1 MSTPEEK
8 RDFLLKDFSAISSIR
23 MSYASMRLAAL
34 GTVLTLIGGII
45 AFSKNILYPDI
56 FGIYAVLL
64 LVVFTGIRIISAHN
78 RAIYV
83 FINYLKWVEEEIGE
97 IGFASQW
104 SRYIRFNQRDS
115 GSYAF
120 VVATRAMNFVTTFFI
135 GFDSILK
142 LPANIAVALV
152 VILIAISMWNE
163 VYIRRQLDPKGFV
176 NRISKE
182 LTRARELCLEE
193 RRTVMTGENVV

>member
-23 MSYASMRLAAL
+23 ISYASMRLAAL

-45 AFSKNILYPDI
+45 AFSKNIAYPDI
-56 FGIYAVLL
+56 FGIYIVLL
-64 LVVFTGIRIISAHN
+64 LIVFTGIRIISVHN

-83 FINYLKWVEEEIGE
+83 FLSYLKWVEEEIGE
-97 IGFASQW
+97 IGFSSQW

-120 VVATRAMNFVTTFFI
+120 VVATRAMNFATTFYI
-135 GFDSILK
+135 VFDSSLK
-142 LPANIAVALV
+142 LPANIAVV
-152 VILIAISMWNE
+152 VVSILIAICVWNE

-176 NRISKE
+176 DRISKE
-182 LTRARELCLEE
+182 LIRARELCLKE
-193 RRTVMTGENVV
+193 RGQL